1 MRITKQKLIQ
11 LIKEELAQEAT
22 LDAPLE
28 EKAQEVVKPQELARE
43 VINLLMA
50 GSPAEDRTLETIV
63 NAMAAAADQGE
74 ITASSEVKR
83 GLQMLLSGLQKM
95 KKERPSGD
103 DATKK

>member
-28 EKAQEVVKPQELARE
+28 EKAQKVVDSRELAQK
-43 VINLLMA
+43 VIKLLLD
-50 GSPAEDRTLETIV
+50 GSSPEDRTLETVV
-63 NAMAAAADQGE
+63 NAMTAAVGQGE
-74 ITASSEVKR
+74 ITANSEVRR

-95 KKERPSGD
+95 QRGGPSGD

>member
-28 EKAQEVVKPQELARE
+28 EKAQEVVKPQELAKK
-43 VINLLMA
+43 VIKLLLD
-50 GSPAEDRTLETIV
+50 GSSPEDRTLETVV
-63 NAMAAAADQGE
+63 NAMTAAVGQGE
-74 ITASSEVKR
+74 ITANSEVRR
-83 GLQMLLSGLQKM
+83 GLEMFLSGLEKM
-95 KKERPSGD
+95 KKEHPSGD

>member
-28 EKAQEVVKPQELARE
+28 EKAQEKVKPQELARQ
-43 VINLLMA
+43 VIELLMV

-83 GLQMLLSGLQKM
+83 GLEMLLSGLKKMQRDSPSDDDAM
-95 KKERPSGD
+95 KK
-103 DATKK
+103 

>member
-28 EKAQEVVKPQELARE
+28 EKAQKVVDSRELAQK
-43 VINLLMA
+43 VIKLLLD
-50 GSPAEDRTLETIV
+50 GSSPEDRTLETVV
-63 NAMAAAADQGE
+63 NAMTAAVGQGE
-74 ITASSEVKR
+74 ITANSEVRR
-83 GLQMLLSGLQKM
+83 GLEMFLSGLENM